1 VFSLNCLRGSSLLF
15 TPSRPVC
22 LFGEKQRALRAAH
35 FKNLPSVVYL
45 RTTQIAD
52 RSKHWPVLPPFFQKI
67 KKNYRESG
75 FRLHSWDQSV
85 VVPFDWQDS
94 SHKLSLKTDMANE
107 AARNH
112 KLRCLI

>member
-45 RTTQIAD
+45 RTTQIAE
-52 RSKHWPVLPPFFQKI
+52 RSKHWPVLLPFFQKI
-67 KKNYRESG
+67 KKITG
-75 FRLHSWDQSV
+75 KVAFGCILGI
-85 VVPFDWQDS
+85 
-94 SHKLSLKTDMANE
+94 KASLF
-107 AARNH
+107 H
-112 KLRCLI
+112 LIGKIRPTN